1 MISSVTIQNSNL
13 RFIRSHKSKNL
24 IAAVGQKTVV
34 ILQLENS
41 ILICKQRYVSEN
53 VYEYYTCCDFLDYRD
68 HIFIVVGGK
77 PGTITVIN
85 LTLGVFYSYI
95 DTKTEITCIKVYN
108 NLIVSGGKDCTIQV
122 WDFIFSKKI
131 KQFTGH
137 KDIVLSLDVKENTIL
152 SAGLDQSCMIWDI
165 CQEESYKPQCTIIN
179 LHRDI
184 IIKTLFYGE
193 LVLTLSQDG
202 KITICK
208 PKYIN
213 NYKCYY
219 SDDKTTTNNSDTVY
233 NVNVNAHKTE
243 YKFKEKRKLKH
254 NFIFI
259 KELCLEDTVD
269 VNVIEHFLIC
279 LNKYNGIFTLDLL
292 KITDKNLEVS
302 KIDTSKQEG
311 ISFTTNGLKIFVLY
325 EGSQI
330 KAYNINNK
338 DIDVLDLI

>member
-1 MISSVTIQNSNL
+1 
-13 RFIRSHKSKNL
+13 
-24 IAAVGQKTVV
+24 
-34 ILQLENS
+34 
-41 ILICKQRYVSEN
+41 
-53 VYEYYTCCDFLDYRD
+53 
-68 HIFIVVGGK
+68 
-77 PGTITVIN
+77 
-85 LTLGVFYSYI
+85 
-95 DTKTEITCIKVYN
+95 
-108 NLIVSGGKDCTIQV
+108 
-122 WDFIFSKKI
+122 
-131 KQFTGH
+131 
-137 KDIVLSLDVKENTIL
+137 
-152 SAGLDQSCMIWDI
+152 MIWDI